1 MPSVFKLFILITEK
15 VSKDI
20 LLQKCTKDEDM
31 TSQLYNIDSPY
42 FVLFLWHCL
51 KNKSSALIKSLKLLK

>member
-20 LLQKCTKDEDM
+20 PLKKCTKDEDM
-31 TSQLYNIDSPY
+31 TSQLYSIDSPY

-51 KNKSSALIKSLKLLK
+51 KGKGSALIKSLKLLK